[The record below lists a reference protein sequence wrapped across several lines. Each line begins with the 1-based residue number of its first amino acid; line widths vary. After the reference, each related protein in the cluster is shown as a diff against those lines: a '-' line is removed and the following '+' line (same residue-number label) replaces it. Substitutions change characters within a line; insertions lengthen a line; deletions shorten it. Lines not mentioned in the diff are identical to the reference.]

1 MIPSI
6 QRLLLLVLAAVV
18 PVGAYVASRADVV
31 AAVAAVNVVLIWA
44 SLRIA
49 TGGSR
54 WGGDGAANAGGR

>member
-6 QRLLLLVLAAVV
+6 QRMLLLVLAALV

-31 AAVAAVNVVLIWA
+31 AAVAALNVVLIWA
-44 SLRIA
+44 SLRVA

-54 WGGDGAANAGGR
+54 RFGDGSAGAGGR